1 MDGLGNINWW
11 GFSPSIDLLDLYA
24 KHCPES
30 IDQTNEEKVINVLLV
45 NAGDQRHLLNTIA
58 YRLKNTNKN
67 GKIKFRFYVYEKMLE
82 LYARDFLLLSLA
94 IEHPSKRGIQEKT
107 ELFLEIFGNLFLR
120 DYTSQY
126 IQSKA
131 NEFIK
136 CITDFDYLDKINLKL
151 FDFSLLKFKER
162 DFLEGIF
169 KYWRLKAQ
177 QDKDPFPADKCWEL
191 RLRTYLGTRFD
202 SRSNC
207 FDWDYSMK
215 LIDRKNCSVI
225 NNKIYS
231 KWRDT
236 GVAFELRDTNYD
248 RSNKTLASGMVF
260 NDPRNGDKTS
270 RRGYFGDII
279 IGPFLS
285 YGIQSENEEFFKKQN
300 EYHRYT
306 SMDVARSNLNKMMQ
320 SIIESS
326 GLDLKKYQN
335 NETIETKISELK
347 ITEVI
352 EEENEAD
359 MNEETKTESIEDDFI
374 KLDDCKIIFLPLTAI
389 QDFNQKPKYDNYFDI
404 VYFSNS
410 GVTNMNQ
417 TLKKILKSNSLILF
431 ETAKYMI
438 EMKNEQIQ
446 TFSQRLKEI
455 GKENNFIDL
464 NNYDNSQPI
473 EENGIKKIP
482 IESLDYFLFKNK
494 IN

>member
-82 LYARDFLLLSLA
+82 LYARDFLLLALA

-285 YGIQSENEEFFKKQN
+285 YGIQSENEDFFKKQN

-455 GKENNFIDL
+455 GKENN
-464 NNYDNSQPI
+464 S
-473 EENGIKKIP
+473 
-482 IESLDYFLFKNK
+482 
-494 IN
+494 

>member
-82 LYARDFLLLSLA
+82 LYARDFLLLALA

-191 RLRTYLGTRFD
+191 RLRTYLVTRFD

-285 YGIQSENEEFFKKQN
+285 YGIQSENEDFFKKQN

>member
-482 IESLDYFLFKNK
+482 NESLDYFLFKNK